1 MENIA
6 FAVLDRKVIMRVR
19 RRFCETPDELLQSDL
34 FRDILRRCLRELARR
49 DSPLL
54 VFLDGK
60 HDQEASS
67 TVLIQALSFLTKIP
81 LVLVPNIVQGAASF
95 PAHARCLAD
104 FVEYLYNFWRSFERY
119 AVCDSEGDALDK
131 RPYRT
136 FNETVENFS
145 HLVRGVYR
153 DIQENIQ
160 GIHPRIYR
168 QLHAG
173 VEMSAIALSQE
184 IPLPPG
190 PYEKLR
196 GVAVI
201 RQILLNPPLILE
213 PPMNKRTGSFIR
225 VEENPLHR
233 VSVHA
238 GDWLCYPARVG
249 DLLILVYFHNTFFEL
264 GFSLCNLFEIADD
277 KDLTRAPDAL
287 YVFGDP
293 TDGLSGIAEM
303 PTVFHDDTDNGLF
316 VAAVPNR
323 REYGYFGYLKKMV
336 LTLHN
341 AIKMKQGRLPFH
353 GALLSIQLKGGRGA
367 NVLLMGDTGAGK
379 SETIEALRGMADA
392 EIRELAIVAD
402 DMGSLELRDDGV
414 IAYGTEIG
422 AFLRLDDLSPG
433 FAFGQIDRAIIMSAS
448 RTNSRIVLPV
458 TDYASIIRGV
468 RLDCVLY
475 ANNYEEVDDDHPVL
489 ERFDSVAE
497 ALKVFRDGTSMSK
510 GTTTSTGLVHTYFAN
525 IFGPPQY
532 RELHEQL
539 AGRFFSAFFANGT
552 FVGQLRTRLGI
563 PGKEAE
569 GPKEAARHLL
579 RLIADGS

>member
-6 FAVLDRKVIMRVR
+6 YAVLDRKVIMRVR
-19 RRFCETPDELLQSDL
+19 RRFCETADELLQSDL
-34 FRDILRRCLRELARR
+34 FRDILRRCLRDLARR
-49 DSPLL
+49 DSPMLA
-54 VFLDGK
+54 FLEGQ
-60 HDQEASS
+60 HDEEASVD
-67 TVLIQALSFLTKIP
+67 VLIKALTFLTKIP
-81 LVLVPNIVQGAASF
+81 LALVPNIVAAAATF
-95 PAHARCLAD
+95 PTHSKCLAD

-153 DIQENIQ
+153 DVQENIQ
-160 GIHPRIYR
+160 GMHPRIYR

-173 VEMSAIALSQE
+173 VEISAIAISE
-184 IPLPPG
+184 KIPLPTG

-196 GVAVI
+196 GVAVV

-225 VEENPLHR
+225 VRENPLER
-233 VSVHA
+233 VSVEA

-277 KDLTRAPDAL
+277 SELKRTPDAV

-293 TDGLSGIAEM
+293 TDGLDGIAEM
-303 PTVFHDDTDNGLF
+303 PTVFHDDAANGLF

-323 REYGYFGYLKKMV
+323 KEYGYFGYLKKMV

-341 AIKMKQGRLPFH
+341 AIKMKKGRLPFH
-353 GALLSIQLKGGRGA
+353 GALLSIQLKGGRRA

-379 SETIEALRGMADA
+379 SETIEALRGMAEAD
-392 EIRELAIVAD
+392 IRDLSIVAD

-414 IAYGTEIG
+414 MAYGTEIG

-448 RTNSRIVLPV
+448 RTNARIVLPV
-458 TDYASIIRGV
+458 SDYASIIRGV

-489 ERFDSVAE
+489 ETCAGITE
-497 ALKVFRDGTSMSK
+497 ALKLFREGTSMSK

-532 RELHEQL
+532 RELHEEL
-539 AGRFFSAFFANGT
+539 ATRFFTAFFEQGV

-563 PGKEAE
+563 PGREAE

-579 RLIADGS
+579 RLIAARH

>member
-6 FAVLDRKVIMRVR
+6 YAVLDKKVIMRVK
-19 RRFCETPDELLQSDL
+19 RRFCETPDELLQSSL
-34 FRDILRRCLRELARR
+34 FRDILGRCLRELARR
-49 DSPLL
+49 DSPMLA
-54 VFLDGK
+54 FLGA
-60 HDQEASS
+60 HRDQEAALD
-67 TVLIQALSFLTKIP
+67 VLIQTLSFLTKIP
-81 LVLVPNIVQGAASF
+81 LDLVPNIVAGAASF
-95 PAHARCLAD
+95 AQHRTCLAD
-104 FVEYLYNFWRSFERY
+104 FVEHLYNFWRSFERY

-153 DIQENIQ
+153 DVQENIQ
-160 GIHPRIYR
+160 GMHPRIYR

-173 VEMSAIALSQE
+173 VEISAIALPQE
-184 IPLPPG
+184 IPLPRG
-190 PYEKLR
+190 PYQMLR

-225 VEENPLHR
+225 VAENPLER
-233 VSVHA
+233 VRIDPS
-238 GDWLCYPARVG
+238 DWLCYPARVG

-277 KDLTRAPDAL
+277 ADLRRAPHAV
-287 YVFGDP
+287 YIFGDP
-293 TDGLSGIAEM
+293 TNGLDGIAEM
-303 PTVFHDDTDNGLF
+303 PTVFHDDAANGLF

-323 REYGYFGYLKKMV
+323 KEYGYFGYLKKMV

-341 AIKMKQGRLPFH
+341 AIKMKAGRLPFH
-353 GALLSIQLKGGRGA
+353 GALLSIQLKGERRA

-379 SETIEALRGMADA
+379 SESIEALRGMADA
-392 EIRELAIVAD
+392 EIRELSVVAD

-448 RTNSRIVLPV
+448 RTNARIVLPV
-458 TDYASIIRGV
+458 ADYATIIRGV
-468 RLDCVLY
+468 KLDFVLY
-475 ANNYEEVDDDHPVL
+475 ANNYEEVDEDHPVV
-489 ERFDSVAE
+489 ERFQTVSE

-532 RELHEQL
+532 REVHEEL
-539 AGRFFSAFFANGT
+539 AQRFFSAFFAGGV

-563 PGKEAE
+563 PGKEAD

-579 RLIADGS
+579 RLIAGKN

>member
-6 FAVLDRKVIMRVR
+6 YAVLDRKVIMRVR
-19 RRFCETPDELLQSDL
+19 RRFCETPDELLQSGL
-34 FRDILRRCLRELARR
+34 FRDVLRRCLRELARR
-49 DSPLL
+49 DSPMLA
-54 VFLDGK
+54 FLGGK
-60 HDQEASS
+60 HEQEASLDI
-67 TVLIQALSFLTKIP
+67 LIQSLSFLTKIP
-81 LVLVPNIVQGAASF
+81 LALVPNIVAGAASF
-95 PAHARCLAD
+95 PEHRTGLAD

-153 DIQENIQ
+153 DVQENIQ
-160 GIHPRIYR
+160 GMHPRIYR

-173 VEMSAIALSQE
+173 VEISAIALTLD

-196 GVAVI
+196 GVAII

-225 VEENPLHR
+225 VPENPIER
-233 VSVHA
+233 VTVDAS
-238 GDWLCYPARVG
+238 DWLCYPARVG
-249 DLLILVYFHNTFFEL
+249 DLLVLIYFHNTFFEL

-277 KDLTRAPDAL
+277 ADLGRAPDAL
-287 YVFGDP
+287 YIFGDP

-303 PTVFHDDTDNGLF
+303 PTVFHDDAANRLF

-323 REYGYFGYLKKMV
+323 KEYGYFGYLKKMV

-341 AIKMKQGRLPFH
+341 VIKMKAGRLPFH
-353 GALLSIQLKGGRGA
+353 GALLSIQLKGGRSA

-379 SETIEALRGMADA
+379 SESIEAFRGMADA
-392 EIRELAIVAD
+392 EIRDLSIVAD
-402 DMGSLELRDDGV
+402 DMGSLELREDGV
-414 IAYGTEIG
+414 MAYGTEIG

-458 TDYASIIRGV
+458 SDYARIIRGV
-468 RLDCVLY
+468 KLDYVLY
-475 ANNYEEVDDDHPVL
+475 ANNYEEVDEDHPVL
-489 ERFDSVAE
+489 EKFNEMNE
-497 ALKVFRDGTSMSK
+497 ALKVFREGTSMSK

-532 RELHEQL
+532 RDLHEKL
-539 AGRFFSAFFANGT
+539 AVQFFSAFFATGI

-579 RLIADGS
+579 RLIADRD

>member
-1 MENIA
+1 
-6 FAVLDRKVIMRVR
+6 
-19 RRFCETPDELLQSDL
+19 
-34 FRDILRRCLRELARR
+34 
-49 DSPLL
+49 
-54 VFLDGK
+54 
-60 HDQEASS
+60 
-67 TVLIQALSFLTKIP
+67 
-81 LVLVPNIVQGAASF
+81 
-95 PAHARCLAD
+95 
-104 FVEYLYNFWRSFERY
+104 YLYNFWRSFERY

-153 DIQENIQ
+153 DVQENIQ
-160 GIHPRIYR
+160 GMHPRIYR

-173 VEMSAIALSQE
+173 VEISAIALSPE

-196 GVAVI
+196 GVAVV

-225 VEENPLHR
+225 VPVNPLER
-233 VSVHA
+233 VTVNSS
-238 GDWLCYPARVG
+238 DWLCYPARVG

-277 KDLTRAPDAL
+277 ADLKRKPDAV

-293 TDGLSGIAEM
+293 TNGLDGIAEM
-303 PTVFHDDTDNGLF
+303 PTVFHDDAANGVF

-323 REYGYFGYLKKMV
+323 KEYGYFGYLKKMV

-379 SETIEALRGMADA
+379 SESIEALRGMADA
-392 EIRELAIVAD
+392 DIRDLAIVAD
-402 DMGSLELRDDGV
+402 DMGSLELRDDTV

-422 AFLRLDDLSPG
+422 AFLRLDDLNPG

-448 RTNSRIVLPV
+448 KTN
-458 TDYASIIRGV
+458 A
-468 RLDCVLY
+468 
-475 ANNYEEVDDDHPVL
+475 
-489 ERFDSVAE
+489 
-497 ALKVFRDGTSMSK
+497 
-510 GTTTSTGLVHTYFAN
+510 
-525 IFGPPQY
+525 
-532 RELHEQL
+532 
-539 AGRFFSAFFANGT
+539 
-552 FVGQLRTRLGI
+552 
-563 PGKEAE
+563 
-569 GPKEAARHLL
+569 
-579 RLIADGS
+579 

>member
-6 FAVLDRKVIMRVR
+6 YAVLDRKVIMRVR
-19 RRFCETPDELLQSDL
+19 RRFCETPDELLQSGL

-49 DSPLL
+49 DSPMLA
-54 VFLDGK
+54 FLGGK
-60 HDQEASS
+60 HEQEASLDI
-67 TVLIQALSFLTKIP
+67 LIQSLSFLTKIP
-81 LVLVPNIVQGAASF
+81 LALVPNIVAGAASF
-95 PAHARCLAD
+95 PEHRTGLAD

-153 DIQENIQ
+153 DVQENIQ
-160 GIHPRIYR
+160 GMHPRIYR

-173 VEMSAIALSQE
+173 VEISAIALTLD

-196 GVAVI
+196 GVAII

-225 VEENPLHR
+225 VPENPIER
-233 VSVHA
+233 VTVDAS
-238 GDWLCYPARVG
+238 DWLCYPARVG
-249 DLLILVYFHNTFFEL
+249 DLLVLIYFHNTFFEL

-277 KDLTRAPDAL
+277 ADLARAPDAL
-287 YVFGDP
+287 YIFGDP

-303 PTVFHDDTDNGLF
+303 PTVFHDDAANRLF

-323 REYGYFGYLKKMV
+323 KEYGYFGYLKKMV

-341 AIKMKQGRLPFH
+341 AIKMKAGRLPFH
-353 GALLSIQLKGGRGA
+353 GALLSIQLKGGRSA

-379 SETIEALRGMADA
+379 SESIEAFRGMADA
-392 EIRELAIVAD
+392 EIRDLSIVAD

-414 IAYGTEIG
+414 MAYGTEIG

-458 TDYASIIRGV
+458 SDYASIIRGV
-468 RLDCVLY
+468 KLDYVLY
-475 ANNYEEVDDDHPVL
+475 ANNYEEVDEDHPVL
-489 ERFDSVAE
+489 EKFDEMKKPS
-497 ALKVFRDGTSMSK
+497 RCSGT
-510 GTTTSTGLVHTYFAN
+510 
-525 IFGPPQY
+525 
-532 RELHEQL
+532 
-539 AGRFFSAFFANGT
+539 
-552 FVGQLRTRLGI
+552 
-563 PGKEAE
+563 
-569 GPKEAARHLL
+569 ARP
-579 RLIADGS
+579 

>member
-6 FAVLDRKVIMRVR
+6 HAVLDRKVIMRVR
-19 RRFCETPDELLQSDL
+19 RRFCETPDELLQSGL
-34 FRDILRRCLRELARR
+34 FRDILGRCLRDLARR
-49 DSPLL
+49 ESPLL
-54 VFLDGK
+54 AFLEGR
-60 HDQEASS
+60 HEQEAVLD
-67 TVLIQALSFLTKIP
+67 VLIQSLLFLTKIP
-81 LVLVPNIVQGAASF
+81 LALVPNIVAGAASF
-95 PAHARCLAD
+95 PAHRKCLAD

-136 FNETVENFS
+136 FNETVEDFS
-145 HLVRGVYR
+145 HLVRGIYR

-173 VEMSAIALSQE
+173 VEISAIALSLE
-184 IPLPPG
+184 IPLPSG
-190 PYEKLR
+190 SYEKLR
-196 GVAVI
+196 GVAVV

-225 VEENPLHR
+225 VQENPLAR
-233 VSVHA
+233 VNVQAS
-238 GDWLCYPARVG
+238 DWLCYPAKVG

-277 KDLTRAPDAL
+277 DDLRKKPDGV

-293 TDGLSGIAEM
+293 TDGLDGIAEM
-303 PTVFHDDTDNGLF
+303 PTVFHDDAANGIF

-323 REYGYFGYLKKMV
+323 KEYGYFGYLKKMV

-367 NVLLMGDTGAGK
+367 TVLLMGDTGAGK
-379 SETIEALRGMADA
+379 SESIEALRGMADA
-392 EIRELAIVAD
+392 EIRDLAIVAD
-402 DMGSLELRDDGV
+402 DMGSLELRDGMV

-422 AFLRLDDLSPG
+422 AFLRLDDLNPG

-448 RTNSRIVLPV
+448 RTNARIVLPV
-458 TDYASIIRGV
+458 TDYPSIIRGV
-468 RLDCVLY
+468 KLDCVLY

-489 ERFDSVAE
+489 EKFQTAPE

-532 RELHEQL
+532 RDVHEEL
-539 AGRFFSAFFANGT
+539 AGRFFGAFFTNGT

-579 RLIADGS
+579 RLIAERR